1 VKAKEVAPCA
11 LFYKRADV
19 FVSSEMKSQNVLAY
33 SENHY
38 RNLRFDDEIS
48 VSEIEYASQSPNQGC
63 EGSQEATNPT
73 IIAEP
78 SQFETFEA
86 AKEIGAMIQLEPLCT
101 DRKDGLTTMPL
112 ASELG
117 SGAHWNNDCFHIFVD
132 ETDSPLT
139 AVSGA
144 EKRAPW
150 ESPCKLFN
158 SDLEQSVSSIS
169 SSGIQ
174 SGLWESTLSS
184 LTRATSP
191 VSSIYSNVVPTCDQQ
206 FLKESLTEEK
216 YAKSQQCKMMEF
228 SHFTMNADN
237 QPLKSSMNTGEY
249 GESQAVLYPPP
260 PLPSQKCLSAN
271 DFVPH
276 NNYIQDWEEDH
287 GSLADD
293 ENNSDCS
300 SSQLDSDDDHE
311 ASQYAP
317 NCFDLIAS
325 PSLTGLTKKGEAVIV
340 NKSGQPT
347 GSRVLNSFS
356 A

>member
-1 VKAKEVAPCA
+1 
-11 LFYKRADV
+11 
-19 FVSSEMKSQNVLAY
+19 
-33 SENHY
+33 
-38 RNLRFDDEIS
+38 
-48 VSEIEYASQSPNQGC
+48 
-63 EGSQEATNPT
+63 
-73 IIAEP
+73 
-78 SQFETFEA
+78 
-86 AKEIGAMIQLEPLCT
+86 
-101 DRKDGLTTMPL
+101 
-112 ASELG
+112 
-117 SGAHWNNDCFHIFVD
+117 
-132 ETDSPLT
+132 
-139 AVSGA
+139 VSGA

-260 PLPSQKCLSAN
+260 PFLLKSACPLMTLCHIIII
-271 DFVPH
+271 FKIGRKIMAVWPMMKITRIALVP
-276 NNYIQDWEEDH
+276 
-287 GSLADD
+287 
-293 ENNSDCS
+293 NSTRMTIMKRVNT
-300 SSQLDSDDDHE
+300 H
-311 ASQYAP
+311 
-317 NCFDLIAS
+317 LIA
-325 PSLTGLTKKGEAVIV
+325 LI
-340 NKSGQPT
+340 
-347 GSRVLNSFS
+347 
-356 A
+356 